1 MLNLLPKS
9 RDRTVRAVSS
19 EPIVLL
25 LRLGED
31 EVGHD
36 EGREDDEDRLPD
48 PPEGVGKTLREGAGE
63 SLLFQGGNVVLG
75 CSTDGDT
82 EVSESEPES
91 GE

>member
-1 MLNLLPKS
+1 MSRSIQRIIKSLPVVFLLS
-9 RDRTVRAVSS
+9 
-19 EPIVLL
+19 
-25 LRLGED
+25 LGED

-48 PPEGVGKTLREGAGE
+48 PPEGVGKPLGECAGE
-63 SLLFQGGNVVLG
+63 SLLLQGGNVVLG

-91 GE
+91 SK